1 MQENRESVEPASS
14 PEQQPRQKKP
24 RTATGSEEPQT
35 ASTAT
40 TAGDINYLAYEVETA
55 HVKTLREILVS
66 QRIAK
71 TALILRSSNTVGILM
86 SFKDW
91 EQVAHF
97 HEWCSKGKHTRQ
109 LTTMLRV
116 ACGLAARSTSAY
128 NDAEDLIE
136 KLAAAQSIGR
146 RDLDPEYEEDTEH
159 TAEDG
164 GFPTFSQYLV
174 NGVYC
179 FRCNEV
185 HKTATFNY

>member
-1 MQENRESVEPASS
+1 MQENRESVEIEGS
-14 PEQQPRQKKP
+14 PELQPRQKKP
-24 RTATGSEEPQT
+24 RTTTATEDTET

-40 TAGDINYLAYEVETA
+40 TVGEINYLAYEVETT

-71 TALILRSSNTVGILM
+71 MALILRSADTVGILM

-97 HEWCSKGKHTRQ
+97 HEWSSKGKHTQQ

-116 ACGLAARSTSAY
+116 ACGRVAYDTSPY
-128 NDAEDLIE
+128 NDASDLIE
-136 KLAAAQSIGR
+136 KLAAAKSIGR

-164 GFPTFSQYLV
+164 GFPTFSQYLI

-179 FRCNEV
+179 FRCGEV
-185 HKTATFNY
+185 HRTAAFHY